1 MGIWREEGRE
11 GREMGVKGGRAWEAR
26 VAQID
31 ADIFRNIKGVKI
43 QSTMSHH
50 ECKPVRSE
58 AFQNSKNFNIV

>member
-1 MGIWREEGRE
+1 
-11 GREMGVKGGRAWEAR
+11 MGVKGGRAWEAR